1 MLRCRPMRRLLTRA
15 ALTIVWLLLV
25 AVIAIG
31 GAGLV
36 TTLAND
42 PGTVARPELTLDGD
56 RAASPILDH
65 VAVELG
71 GLTADVDRLGEL
83 GRGALTA
90 LVSADA
96 TSIDTAVA
104 DGQTLAHEI
113 ESRSGQIR
121 EEIRLLP
128 GTGPNEAILWSPET
142 IRRRDVALTALDSTG
157 GLEAAWIRLAAGASV
172 ANRLAV
178 LLTDHDRIAG
188 DAAATGR
195 KGKFTDALKT
205 LAGAEAKLDEAKK
218 LRDSFASTGI
228 DVTTLTQWIDANA
241 RYDAALAHLY
251 RATIAA
257 KGRITTDLR
266 QAAIDERR
274 AHDLLPSN
282 TSGLVIILAEIGRG
296 GLNQAVIGIEQTK
309 ARLQAAI
316 DALSAPPSGEPGSS
330 AEPPPTDEPTA
341 SSGSPASA
349 LPEPSAA
356 GSGPSSTG
364 P

>member
-36 TTLAND
+36 TTLANE

-356 GSGPSSTG
+356 GSGPSSTR